1 MKQWRK
7 WCKNKIQIL
16 SFLLQISIS
25 FFYRSFCGSS
35 FFNSETAKQRNSETA
50 KQRNSETAKQ
60 RNSETAKQRNSE
72 TANKGGLYLNK
83 DSHKKFGNFLLCVCF
98 IFQFSINCRT
108 FYAPSS
114 NDGIFKDGWFSKP
127 QASVNNFDGTR
138 RAAYFFDIR
147 DGEIPLYCAEP
158 APDTG
163 LNTQFEVL
171 VEQLSKMQAANIAS
185 TEVKNSGKVNNGE
198 TIKELGGRTQAI
210 LFLREAFYRLC
221 EMNVNFYNLNRSQGD
236 PKAKSGMSPDIYHD
250 LYKKILIT
258 SLLISQ
264 SDYAKPENIGILQ
277 QFMFSK
283 ESGGIDNLTTLI
295 NKTNESQ
302 RALIEASIRKLE
314 AEAKKT
320 DSETE
325 KAKADTE
332 LEKQKQQTLKLQQ
345 GQSSVSPNSP
355 SGSNANQITVVVPET
370 NCENQSVPKTGT
382 NYKKPQKSCK

>member
-1 MKQWRK
+1 VS
-7 WCKNKIQIL
+7 IFAGL
-16 SFLLQISIS
+16 ATFLLQISIS
-25 FFYRSFCGSS
+25 FFYRSFCGSP
-35 FFNSETAKQRNSETA
+35 FFNSETAKQRNSE
-50 KQRNSETAKQ
+50 
-60 RNSETAKQRNSE
+60 
-72 TANKGGLYLNK
+72 KGELYLNK
-83 DSHKKFGNFLLCVCF
+83 DSHKKFGKFLLCVCF
-98 IFQFSINCRT
+98 IFQFSINWRT

-138 RAAYFFDIR
+138 RAAYF
-147 DGEIPLYCAEP
+147 
-158 APDTG
+158 
-163 LNTQFEVL
+163 
-171 VEQLSKMQAANIAS
+171 
-185 TEVKNSGKVNNGE
+185 
-198 TIKELGGRTQAI
+198 
-210 LFLREAFYRLC
+210 
-221 EMNVNFYNLNRSQGD
+221 
-236 PKAKSGMSPDIYHD
+236 
-250 LYKKILIT
+250 
-258 SLLISQ
+258 
-264 SDYAKPENIGILQ
+264 ENIGILQ

-355 SGSNANQITVVVPET
+355 SGSNANQITVIVPDT
-370 NCENQSVPKTGT
+370 KCENQTIPKTGT
-382 NYKKPQKSCK
+382 NYKKPQNSCK

>member
-1 MKQWRK
+1 L
-7 WCKNKIQIL
+7 QIL
-16 SFLLQISIS
+16 IS
-25 FFYRSFCGSS
+25 FFYRCFCASP
-35 FFNSETAKQRNSETA
+35 FF
-50 KQRNSETAKQ
+50 NSETAKQ

-72 TANKGGLYLNK
+72 TANKGELYLKK
-83 DSHKKFGNFLLCVCF
+83 DSHKKISKFSLCVCF

-127 QASVNNFDGTR
+127 QASANNFDGTR
-138 RAAYFFDIR
+138 RAAYF
-147 DGEIPLYCAEP
+147 
-158 APDTG
+158 
-163 LNTQFEVL
+163 
-171 VEQLSKMQAANIAS
+171 
-185 TEVKNSGKVNNGE
+185 
-198 TIKELGGRTQAI
+198 
-210 LFLREAFYRLC
+210 
-221 EMNVNFYNLNRSQGD
+221 
-236 PKAKSGMSPDIYHD
+236 
-250 LYKKILIT
+250 
-258 SLLISQ
+258 
-264 SDYAKPENIGILQ
+264 ENIGILQ

-325 KAKADTE
+325 KVKADTE

-370 NCENQSVPKTGT
+370 NCETPKIPKIGT
-382 NYKKPQKSCK
+382 QTPSKPKSCK